1 MGNRLSKIYTRT
13 GDAGTTGLGNGE
25 RVTKDCPRI
34 EAIGAVDE
42 LNCTIGRVLVHDLR
56 PEIRDCLQEVQH
68 KLFNLGGELSI
79 PGYQAMKD
87 EDVERIEALLNEFN
101 KQLPPLKEFILPGGG
116 RAAADCHIARATCR
130 RRNRRAHR
138 LALAGRR
145 QPATL
150 RRLRQPERARA
161 MPGGAPWRDRS
172 EPNLYADAR
181 SVAALRGIQTAARR
195 SRPAQ
200 RLGQMG
206 HDLRRS
212 GNPGRRV
219 ASADY

>member
-13 GDAGTTGLGNGE
+13 GDAGATGLGNGE
-25 RVTKDCPRI
+25 RVAKDCPRI

-87 EDVERIEALLNEFN
+87 EDVERLEALLNEFN
-101 KQLPPLKEFILPGGG
+101 TQLPPLKEFILPGGG

-130 RRNRRAHR
+130 RAERRVVSLARDEEVADPVRVYLNRLSDLLFVLCRILARDDGGVEVLWRN
-138 LALAGRR
+138 
-145 QPATL
+145 PN
-150 RRLRQPERARA
+150 
-161 MPGGAPWRDRS
+161 RS
-172 EPNLYADAR
+172 EPSPPSD
-181 SVAALRGIQTAARR
+181 S
-195 SRPAQ
+195 
-200 RLGQMG
+200 
-206 HDLRRS
+206 
-212 GNPGRRV
+212 
-219 ASADY
+219 